1 MHCDGRFDFC
11 TRQGRCRY
19 AASQCAWVAYMEAEG
34 LPRGLAVAVLKP
46 LLYEILMERT
56 VFIESCR

>member
-1 MHCDGRFDFC
+1 MDGLTFAR
-11 TRQGRCRY
+11 GRDGAVMQRL
-19 AASQCAWVAYMEAEG
+19 SVLGWRIWKQKG